1 MSSRFAAA
9 RRQRPLREQ
18 TTHAPLLLEC
28 LEARALP
35 SLAIGDVFY
44 IYLENHNFTQPNGNV
59 STSSSTIEQIRGNP
73 AAPFINS
80 LITPGNANA
89 AMVSYA
95 TNYHNV
101 LATASGT
108 GTSIHPSEPN
118 YVWQESGVNG
128 PLNDSDP
135 FPSNIVNSPNLS
147 SLLQNAGISWK
158 SYQED
163 IDLSTNSSGQLTSTP
178 LAQSQWTVPLT
189 SLSGSSPA
197 YTNPYNGSNQY
208 NFAAKHD
215 GQLFFA
221 ATNGGD
227 NTTPSNPEASH
238 YAPLQQL
245 QTDLTNNTVGRYNV
259 ITPDQYNDMHTALT
273 GGFTYNGVTYTGDAA
288 NIAQG
293 DNFLSKVIPM
303 IEASTAFKNN
313 GQIVIWN
320 DESEQQDT
328 ADTTEND
335 FNHDLTEIVISPLAK
350 GNAFA
355 STLNYTHSSDLK
367 TLQEIFGVSA
377 PGGGFLGDANTTGT
391 NDLLDMYVPL
401 LKVNTIAAQTV
412 TDGNALSL
420 TITATSPTVNGSPAP
435 VTFSLGAGAPT
446 GASINAQTGVFTWT
460 PSEFSGQAPGVYN
473 INVVASESATSPPQ
487 STTAVISITVGPSST
502 NQGSGQAARQTVAQG
517 LTQSAEYYTNFITA
531 AYQKYLSRT
540 PDSNGLAY
548 WVNLMQN
555 QGLSDEHLESG
566 FIGSQEYIANH
577 GGAGQGWVTG
587 MYQNLLGRTP
597 GASEVQYWLTQLQ
610 GGESTS
616 DIAFGFAASKERE
629 SDRVAADYQQYLGRS
644 ASASENSYWVS
655 VFLNGGSNELVVAG
669 FVSSQEY
676 FQGKGSNNIVDWL
689 FADYRA
695 TLNRTPDQA
704 GFNYWENQLK

>member
-1 MSSRFAAA
+1 
-9 RRQRPLREQ
+9 
-18 TTHAPLLLEC
+18 LLLES
-28 LEARALP
+28 LEDRALP

-44 IYLENHNFTQPNGNV
+44 INLENHNFVQPNGNV
-59 STSSSTIEQIRGNP
+59 NNGSSTIEQIQGNL

-101 LATASGT
+101 LSTSAGT
-108 GTSIHPSEPN
+108 GPSIHPSEPN

-135 FPSNIVNSPNLS
+135 YPSNIVNSPNLS
-147 SLLQNAGISWK
+147 ALLQAAGISWK

-163 IDLSTNSSGQLTSTP
+163 IDLATNSSGQVTSTP
-178 LAQSQWTVPLT
+178 LPQSQWTVPLT
-189 SLSGSSPA
+189 SFNGTSPA
-197 YTNPYNGSNQY
+197 YVNPYNGSDQY

-215 GQLFFA
+215 GQLFFT

-227 NTTPSNPEASH
+227 DTTTSNREVSH

-245 QTDLTNNTVGRYNV
+245 QIDLNNNTVGRYNL

-273 GGFTYNGVTYTGDAA
+273 GGFTYFGVTYTGDAA

-313 GQIVIWN
+313 GEIVIWN
-320 DESEQQDT
+320 DESEAQT
-328 ADTTEND
+328 SADTSEND

-377 PGGGFLGDANTTGT
+377 PGGGFLGDANTAGT
-391 NDLLDMYVPL
+391 NDLMDLYVPL
-401 LKVNTIAAQTV
+401 LGINTITPQTV
-412 TDGNALSL
+412 TDGNALRLSAS
-420 TITATSPTVNGSPAP
+420 ATPPVVNGAPAS
-435 VTFSLGAGAPT
+435 VTYSLGAGAPS
-446 GASINAQTGVFTWT
+446 GASINDQTGLFTWT
-460 PSEFSGQAPGVYN
+460 PSQFNGQAPGVYN
-473 INVVASESATSPPQ
+473 ISVVASESATTPSQ
-487 STTAVISITVGPSST
+487 TATTTLSITVGPSST
-502 NQGSGQAARQTVAQG
+502 NQGSGQTARQKVAVG
-517 LTQSAEYYTNFITA
+517 LTQSAEYFTNFITA
-531 AYQKYLSRT
+531 AYQKYLNRT
-540 PDSNGLAY
+540 PDANGLAY

-566 FIGSQEYIANH
+566 FIGSQEYINNH

-597 GASEVQYWLTQLQ
+597 VASEVQYWVGQLQ
-610 GGESTS
+610 GGESTAS
-616 DIAFGFAASKERE
+616 IAFGFAASPERE
-629 SDRVAADYQQYLGRS
+629 SDRVAADYQQYLGRR
-644 ASASENSYWVS
+644 ASASENSYWVN
-655 VFLNGGSNELVVAG
+655 VFLNGGSNEQVIAG

-695 TLNRTPDQA
+695 TLNRQPDQT
-704 GFNYWENQLK
+704 GFNYWENLLK